1 MPETPQELHARA
13 AGHLQ
18 VPPVDQWDS
27 WPFTGEIAPKALRAP
42 GEEIVRDGEGG
53 VDCTACARP
62 DDDHF
67 WTDDAWRLLA
77 MPPGGLPVVI
87 VLEPRVHVDNPA
99 MMPDHLLRDMGVM
112 LGRVERAVLSVGN
125 VGRVHIGR
133 WGEGAEHLH
142 WWFFARPAGFTQMAT
157 SFAQI
162 WDDVLP
168 PTPREV
174 WDDNLA
180 RIAAAMDASGGATS
194 PS

>member
-18 VPPVDQWDS
+18 VPPVDEWDS
-27 WPFTGEIAPKALRAP
+27 WPFVGEIRPKELRAP
-42 GEEIVRDGEGG
+42 GDERVRDGEGG
-53 VDCTACARP
+53 VDCTACGKP
-62 DDDHF
+62 DADYF
-67 WTDDAWRLLA
+67 WTDDTWRLLS

-99 MMPDHLLRDMGVM
+99 TMDDELLAAMGVM

-125 VGRVHIGR
+125 IGRVHIGR

-142 WWFFARPAGFTQMAT
+142 WWFIARPAGFTQMAT
-157 SFAQI
+157 SFAEI
-162 WDDVLP
+162 WNDVLP
-168 PTPREV
+168 PTPDEV
-174 WDDNLA
+174 FNDNLA
-180 RIAAAMDASGGATS
+180 RIAAAMDAGATS